1 MAGNIR
7 VAEILFVKK
16 VRIND
21 FLFEGLP
28 GTTIVTSRCL
38 ARKLGFARCGQY
50 PGLVKSYHEIKTI
63 ERPAQLQLRFFSAW

>member
-38 ARKLGFARCGQY
+38 ARKLGFARCGQSLTG
-50 PGLVKSYHEIKTI
+50 P
-63 ERPAQLQLRFFSAW
+63 